1 MVKWIAPKYAVE
13 AIQAC
18 VVLNG
23 WMGYDNE
30 LPLGQRLRDVMG
42 LQIGDGTP
50 EIMKGV
56 VAREIFGREFTSY
69 R

>member
-1 MVKWIAPKYAVE
+1 M
-13 AIQAC
+13 
-18 VVLNG
+18 VLNG

-30 LPLGQRLRDVMG
+30 LAHGRRLRDVIG
-42 LQIGDGTP
+42 LEIGDGTP

-56 VAREIFGREFTSY
+56 VAREIFGREFNSL